1 MRSPKIFGLLGR
13 EKADFSLNSFVQPAL
28 SWWTDYQ
35 AILARGRV
43 LLAQD
48 EAAAARDSHHSHGSP
63 PVSSRKSPMQALSEL
78 RRSLKDPGVSRLVRE
93 CWARVP
99 IHLLLMVGLLTVAA
113 SYINLRSITLHT
125 DVIDAL
131 LPSDVKDKSTTGATV
146 WGIILEMLAL
156 RLFDEVLD
164 VALTVVSDELRSEL
178 EQRARIAFFQAVLT
192 QPVADVDRVSGAEL
206 QRHLADAPFAIFDVT
221 LIPVRLLR
229 YCITLIGGIWA
240 MVQLDWRLLL
250 AAW

>member
-1 MRSPKIFGLLGR
+1 MRSPKILGLLGR
-13 EKADFSLNSFVQPAL
+13 EKVGFSVNTVLRPIL
-28 SWWTDYQ
+28 SWWADYQ

-48 EAAAARDSHHSHGSP
+48 EVAAARDNHHASP
-63 PVSSRKSPMQALSEL
+63 PVSSRRSPMQALSEL
-78 RRSLKDPGVSRLVRE
+78 RRSLKDPGVMRLVRE

-99 IHLLLMVGLLTVAA
+99 IHLLLMVGLLTVVA

-131 LPSDVKDKSTTGATV
+131 LPSEVKDKSATGATV
-146 WGIILEMLAL
+146 WGIILEMLSL
-156 RLFDEVLD
+156 RLFDELLD
-164 VALTVVSDELRSEL
+164 VALTVVSDELRAEL

-229 YCITLIGGIWA
+229 YCITLIGGICA